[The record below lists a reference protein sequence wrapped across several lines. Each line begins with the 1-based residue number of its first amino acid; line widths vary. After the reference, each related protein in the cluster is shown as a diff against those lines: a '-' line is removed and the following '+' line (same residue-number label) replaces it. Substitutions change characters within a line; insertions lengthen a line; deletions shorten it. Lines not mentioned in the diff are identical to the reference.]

1 MVNKHHQIRFVKR
14 IKNDGTLIT
23 FSKLG
28 YPYEHHDQKTLKSY
42 HSLDEVV
49 ERAIEYNPDLPP
61 HVKGMVIVR
70 FQAGGA
76 QISVGRTV
84 SPYVGANPR
93 KRRTTDWLLFIDRE
107 GKLLKI
113 IEGSHKISQQP

>member
-1 MVNKHHQIRFVKR
+1 MVTKHHQIRFVKT
-14 IKNDGTLIT
+14 IENGGKLIT
-23 FSKLG
+23 FPRLG
-28 YPYEHHDQKTLKSY
+28 HPYEHHDQQTLKSY

-49 ERAIEYNPDLPP
+49 ERAMGYNPDLPP

-76 QISVGRTV
+76 RISVGRTV

-93 KRRTTDWLLFIDRE
+93 KRGTTDWLLFIDRE
-107 GKLLKI
+107 GKLFKI
-113 IEGSHKISQQP
+113 IEGSHKIRQQP

>member
-1 MVNKHHQIRFVKR
+1 MVSKHHQIRFVKR
-14 IKNDGTLIT
+14 IENDGKLIT
-23 FSKLG
+23 FRRLG
-28 YPYEHHDQKTLKSY
+28 HPYEHHDQQTLKSY

-49 ERAIEYNPDLPP
+49 ERAMKYNPDLPP

-76 QISVGRTV
+76 RVSVGRTV

-93 KRRTTDWLLFIDRE
+93 KRGTTDWLRFIDRE
-107 GKLLKI
+107 GKLFKI
-113 IEGSHKISQQP
+113 IEGSHKICRQP